1 MDGAVG
7 AELILHSVQH
17 LQRQAMQMCCIYIVL
32 YDTQLFSLAWNISN
46 IYRIIMENK
55 SSFSLLLS

>member
-17 LQRQAMQMCCIYIVL
+17 LQRQAMQMYCIYIVL